1 MSIGQVPLWSGILFS
16 LVAGAG
22 AVGNHLCSRL
32 LERYSPGIVI
42 LASIFVATGVAASV
56 SGATQVLSLVAV
68 LPLFG
73 LAIGIGSTAAYTIAG
88 QVIPSDAQGVGF
100 GVLSSASMIGL
111 ALSPVLS
118 GLLGSVSLRSVFLVD
133 ALLLAALGVV
143 GGSSFRRIVTM
154 RDLKP
159 AKS

>member
-1 MSIGQVPLWSGILFS
+1 MYKRQ
-16 LVAGAG
+16 
-22 AVGNHLCSRL
+22 
-32 LERYSPGIVI
+32 
-42 LASIFVATGVAASV
+42 
-56 SGATQVLSLVAV
+56 
-68 LPLFG
+68 PLFG